1 MAEQDFEFYKQQ
13 MRDYWSYQ
21 TSNSPAPNLELSQ
34 IINGLR
40 STFPKKPQ
48 QSDRLALCYAY
59 YFRSQLP
66 MEPDYE
72 KDWRKHIKSYINAT
86 TGKNKNDDTR
96 LYFMLVSLKRTA
108 DISSAKESFD
118 YADKAVKKMTI
129 TMQNHPNTKE
139 IIGQLAY
146 PYYDELF
153 DRAKRLSLDDEKYN
167 ECLKTFD
174 KATYVLLK
182 IPHAVRYQKS
192 QELKNAMRVVY
203 NQTEHGREEFPRKCC
218 SISRRVYR
226 SMPPEVRSAMHSS
239 ASHRDYNSR

>member
-1 MAEQDFEFYKQQ
+1 MAELDFEYYKQQ
-13 MRDYWSYQ
+13 MRDYFTYMQ
-21 TSNSPAPNLELSQ
+21 NNSPAPELDINQ
-34 IINGLR
+34 IVNGLR
-40 STFPKKPQ
+40 AKFPKKPDQ
-48 QSDRLALCYAY
+48 TDRLALCYAY
-59 YFRSQLP
+59 WYRSQLP
-66 MEPDYE
+66 MQPDYE
-72 KDWRKHIKSYINAT
+72 KDWRKQIKSLINTT
-86 TGKNKNDDTR
+86 TGKKANDDSR
-96 LYFMLVSLKRTA
+96 LYFMLVSLRRTA
-108 DISSAKESFD
+108 GTSQAKETFD
-118 YADKAVKKMTI
+118 YADKAVKKMTT

-203 NQTEHGREEFPRKCC
+203 NQTEYGRQEFPRKCC

-226 SMPPEVRSAMHSS
+226 SMPPDIQ
-239 ASHRDYNSR
+239 RDIRNYVNKRNHNSR